1 MAYLDKLV
9 KQERTGSGI
18 TGINVDTNINNMIN
32 PVNVTGN
39 PVRATGT
46 IPTYKIEIF
55 DTIEKYAQEADKAK
69 IANAKVKLSLDLE
82 QARLDLEEKWSTVN
96 DRFTNEDRYNEFL
109 QAKKDLLSEQEK
121 IISNF
126 KYMNKDEKV
135 LALEKNKINYREDY
149 IKTQGTRNAV
159 HTQQQIDEIDF
170 NIEQA
175 ITLGGKQDIHSD
187 LKAKEYLEMIMEL
200 VEHKKNLAML
210 TDEQATAMVVGY
222 VEKMETQRIANR
234 LEEISISDMNYQ
246 QKLKELDKIKSYV
259 ENKEAMN
266 YYAEKMVE
274 KFPVENKEQAKQYF
288 VAKVTDWSSKNIKT
302 FKAQVRENHRLEQKA
317 ITERQRYEKQQ
328 QDIYRITNEKSYEDD
343 LYKRN
348 ALAVA
353 SYQDDKKGY
362 RNLSLNEFLTN
373 PTHLDRVSQYGWD
386 VYGNV
391 RNSETLK
398 IVPDSAIKSLKE
410 EVFSN
415 EANGLSD
422 TETYRPIYD
431 LADEI
436 SQGNPMI
443 RNNIL
448 KDIGLRMKIDPTII
462 INGESKP
469 DYYKVAKT
477 MNSGQTFLNEM
488 ELSDSQLEKV
498 YKNKNFQK
506 LSSEFSNDKDLGNRL
521 ALQYLTGNLKKIKN
535 TKELAN
541 DFDRIAVNYLKRN
554 DFNTNNVAIAKEFT
568 SNRKNYNY
576 SKLKDVRKKE
586 EVKQVKT
593 SVKSEILTNQS
604 SAFGG

>member
-18 TGINVDTNINNMIN
+18 TGINVDTSVPNMIN

-39 PVRATGT
+39 PVRVTGT
-46 IPTYKIEIF
+46 MPTYKIEIF

-96 DRFTNEDRYNEFL
+96 DRFTNEDRYSEFL

-121 IISNF
+121 IISSF

-149 IKTQGTRNAV
+149 IKTQGTRNSIY
-159 HTQQQIDEIDF
+159 TQQQIDNADA
-170 NIEQA
+170 NIKQL
-175 ITLGGKQDIHSD
+175 ISLSSNLGIHD
-187 LKAKEYLEMIMEL
+187 DKKAKEYLKMIADTVAIKKEL
-200 VEHKKNLAML
+200 AGL
-210 TDEQATAMVVGY
+210 TDDQAIVM
-222 VEKMETQRIANR
+222 IANYTKNAEMER
-234 LEEISISDMNYQ
+234 FQNHLEEIKMSDMSYQ
-246 QKLKELDKIKSYV
+246 QKELKLKQIKQAISNKDLMRANIKEIV
-259 ENKEAMN
+259 EM
-266 YYAEKMVE
+266 
-274 KFPVENKEQAKQYF
+274 FPVENKDQAEEYLLTEM
-288 VAKVTDWSSKNIKT
+288 TDLTSKMVNGYYSEMRAINRAEK
-302 FKAQVRENHRLEQKA
+302 KAA
-317 ITERQRYEKQQ
+317 AERQRYEKQQ
-328 QDIYRITNEKSYEDD
+328 QDMYRIANEKTYEDD
-343 LYKRN
+343 LYNRN

-353 SYQDDKKGY
+353 SYQDSKKGY

-373 PTHLDRVSQYGWD
+373 PTHLERVSQYGWD
-386 VYGNV
+386 VYGNT

-410 EVFSN
+410 EVFNN

-422 TETYRPIYD
+422 SETYRPIYD

-469 DYYKVAKT
+469 EYYKVAKT

-506 LSSEFSNDKDLGNRL
+506 LSSEFSNDKDLGNHL

-586 EVKQVKT
+586 ETKQVKT
-593 SVKSEILTNQS
+593 PAKSEILTNQS